1 MLGILLIDIHPR
13 KVIPNKNNK
22 NHLNRAHG
30 KAELENTK
38 SEPNSITKGI
48 CSPLLTN
55 RDFWIKIRRKRKKG
69 NYIAVRMVK
78 KQDIQMTLTQHRF
91 ELHGSTYISIFFFV
105 NIVL

>member
-1 MLGILLIDIHPR
+1 MLVILFIDIHPR

-22 NHLNRAHG
+22 NLNRAHR

-48 CSPLLTN
+48 CSPPLTN

-69 NYIAVRMVK
+69 NYTAVRMVK
-78 KQDIQMTLTQHRF
+78 KQNIQMTLMQHRF
-91 ELHGSTYISIFFFV
+91 ELRGSTNIWIFFS
-105 NIVL
+105 